1 MVGGEFGDFLV
12 EFFSLFLSF
21 SLTTKV
27 YEEIPSFRLYSRD
40 IFASG
45 LKVCRM
51 FTRDYYSR
59 NTVTLNEILLV

>member
-12 EFFSLFLSF
+12 EFFSLF

>member
-1 MVGGEFGDFLV
+1 MGGEFGDFLV
-12 EFFSLFLSF
+12 EFFSLF

-45 LKVCRM
+45 LH
-51 FTRDYYSR
+51 
-59 NTVTLNEILLV
+59 